1 MLRTDRDLPQMQ
13 KKVIVVDDHLLTL
26 IGIRASLSGDN
37 TLQIVGEAQ
46 DVEGL
51 FQLLATQPCDLV
63 ITDLMMPHSQQADG
77 IRLIEQLRR
86 RHPGISVIVVTML
99 NNPALLA
106 SILKLGVQ
114 GLISKRGVQGD
125 LQMAVRASQAKPFI
139 SPSIRHLL
147 NPDDQPVS
155 RSEPLSPREV
165 EVLRLY
171 GAGLSVNEIAVHLN
185 RSKQTISS
193 QKSNAMRKLGLDNN
207 AALYLYI
214 KEVGLT

>member
-1 MLRTDRDLPQMQ
+1 MH
-13 KKVIVVDDHLLTL
+13 KKIILADDHLLTL
-26 IGIRASLSGDN
+26 IGIRTTLGADPSL
-37 TLQIVGEAQ
+37 QVVGEAQ

-51 FQLLATQPCDLV
+51 FQLLAEQPCDLV

-77 IRLIEQLRR
+77 IRLVEQLRR
-86 RHPGISVIVVTML
+86 RYPRVAVIVVTML

-125 LQMAVRASQAKPFI
+125 LQLAIRASRTKPFV
-139 SPSIRHLL
+139 SPSIHHLL
-147 NPDDQPVS
+147 NPEQPMVQA
-155 RSEPLSPREV
+155 EQLSPREV

-171 GAGLSVNEIAVHLN
+171 GAGLSVNEIALNLN

-193 QKSNAMRKLGLDNN
+193 QKSSAMRKLGLDNN
-207 AALYLYI
+207 ASLYLYI
-214 KEVGLT
+214 QEVGLT

>member
-1 MLRTDRDLPQMQ
+1 MQ
-13 KKVIVVDDHLLTL
+13 KKVIIADDHLLTL
-26 IGIRASLSGDN
+26 IGIRASLSSDS

-46 DVEGL
+46 NVEGL
-51 FQLLATQPCDLV
+51 FQLLAEQPCDMV
-63 ITDLMMPHSQQADG
+63 VTDLMMPHSEQADG

-86 RHPGISVIVVTML
+86 RYPEIAVIVVTML

-125 LQMAVRASQAKPFI
+125 LQKAIRASQAKPFV
-139 SPSIRHLL
+139 SPSIRHLF
-147 NPDDQPVS
+147 DPV
-155 RSEPLSPREV
+155 EPMAEVEQLSPREV

-171 GAGLSVNEIAVHLN
+171 GAGLSVNEIATHLN

-193 QKSNAMRKLGLDNN
+193 QKSSAMRKLGLDSN
-207 AALYLYI
+207 ASLYLYI
-214 KEVGLT
+214 QEVGLA

>member
-1 MLRTDRDLPQMQ
+1 MLRTDRDPPQMQ

-26 IGIRASLSGDN
+26 IGIRASLSGDS

-51 FQLLATQPCDLV
+51 FQLLAEQPCDLV

-86 RHPGISVIVVTML
+86 RYPAIAVIVVTML

-125 LQMAVRASQAKPFI
+125 LQKAIRASQAKPFI

-147 NPDDQPVS
+147 NPGQPVTQV
-155 RSEPLSPREV
+155 EQLSPREV

-171 GAGLSVNEIAVHLN
+171 GAGLSVNEIALHLN

-193 QKSNAMRKLGLDNN
+193 QKSSAMRKLGLDNN
-207 AALYLYI
+207 ASLYLYI
-214 KEVGLT
+214 QEVGLA